1 MKVSTYF
8 IIGLLRG
15 GQLFQERWFF
25 VLYLY
30 VRLYFLLTLQL
41 NYFKMTSCWTD
52 VNHWALSSDKSD
64 EKCYPYKAQIKP
76 RAGPPYPKGAFL
88 AFFYDKAKS
97 RVIGRRKATG
107 PN

>member
-1 MKVSTYF
+1 MTVSTYF

-15 GQLFQERWFF
+15 GQLFQESWFF

-52 VNHWALSSDKSD
+52 VNHWALSSDNSD
-64 EKCYPYKAQIKP
+64 EKCYPPEPADNKINANRHILIK
-76 RAGPPYPKGAFL
+76 KHI
-88 AFFYDKAKS
+88 K
-97 RVIGRRKATG
+97 
-107 PN
+107 